1 MSSGSGSIIT
11 LKSRKIWQRYSE
23 FISRKFRQINLEDVA
38 ILRKKKKKY
47 SLTSN
52 KYWNYI
58 VLTILLLLLLI
69 DEVEAMKSFGI
80 K

>member
-1 MSSGSGSIIT
+1 MLQFYGKKEEVLPSI
-11 LKSRKIWQRYSE
+11 
-23 FISRKFRQINLEDVA
+23 
-38 ILRKKKKKY
+38 
-47 SLTSN
+47 
-52 KYWNYI
+52 KYWNCI